1 MDMRLLKKFVVVLL
15 ILMVAVS
22 PVDAKAF
29 EVENVTLENMSFSDA
44 LNLPVDDVQEP
55 VSDSGQEPGN
65 DDTQEP
71 GGDDVQEP
79 SEPEKG
85 TKLIIDNQNRYDG
98 MDKTYSEGYVPRVEN
113 GNAIIVIPIISV
125 GDIKDN
131 VLRASLSLGDSQ
143 NSPFVYKNYE
153 KNIPL
158 QNASINGGSSTK
170 DCYVASFTL
179 ELASDRCNGSYPVVL
194 TVKATDNLG
203 NDIEQDFTAYVTI
216 TDGKD
221 PNAEPTTEAEPEEGP
236 TFAPK
241 VMVQSYKYSKEN
253 IQAGDEITAE
263 ITLVNT
269 SETNSVKNM
278 TVSVN
283 APAEYITLL
292 SKSDSIYID
301 SIGAGETHVISYK
314 YRVNASTPQG
324 QYDLAVAMDYADAD
338 GNSYTASGKAK
349 LPVGQTIKMQFD
361 PLIIADSLQ
370 VADVVEAKV
379 QAMNLGRSKVYNVR
393 AVIEADG
400 LKPQGTIFIGDM
412 EAGTVATGST
422 QVTVSSLTGGNSLY
436 GETEGVVTFYYEDE
450 NGKELTETM
459 TFVTTI
465 TTPFSENQ
473 QNKPEEKPEQWWMIM
488 AVIGGILII
497 FAVVMAIRRVK
508 RRKRDAE
515 DEIEWEKNEADTD
528 ISRDE
533 PDANDENRV

>member
-1 MDMRLLKKFVVVLL
+1 MDMKLLKKFVVVLF
-15 ILMVAVS
+15 ICMVAVS

-29 EVENVTLENMSFSDA
+29 SAA
-44 LNLPVDDVQEP
+44 LNMPVDGSQEP
-55 VSDSGQEPGN
+55 IADSGQPGKG
-65 DDTQEP
+65 DVQEP
-71 GGDDVQEP
+71 GGDDTKEP
-79 SEPEKG
+79 SEPGKA
-85 TKLIIDNQNRYDG
+85 TKLIIDSQNRYDG
-98 MDKTYSEGYVPRVEN
+98 MDKTYSEGYVPKVEN

-131 VLRASLSLGDSQ
+131 VLRASLNLGDSQ

-158 QNASINGGSSTK
+158 QNAAINGGSSTK
-170 DCYVASFTL
+170 NCYVAAFTL
-179 ELASDRCNGSYPVVL
+179 ELAADRYNGSYPVVL

-203 NDIEQDFTAYVTI
+203 NDIEQEFTAYVTI
-216 TDGKD
+216 KDGKD
-221 PNAEPTTEAEPEEGP
+221 PNAEPTTEDVPEEGP

-269 SETNSVKNM
+269 SQTNSVKNM
-278 TVSVN
+278 IVSVN

-338 GNSYTASGKAK
+338 GNSYSASGKAK

-361 PLIIADSLQ
+361 PLVIADSLQ

-379 QAMNLGRSKVYNVR
+379 QAMNLGKSKVYNVR

-412 EAGTVATGST
+412 EPGTVAIGST
-422 QVTVSSLTGGNSLY
+422 QVTVSSLTEGSSLY
-436 GETEGVVTFYYEDE
+436 GTTDGVVTFYYDDE
-450 NGKELTETM
+450 NGQELTENM
-459 TFVTTI
+459 TFTTTI

-473 QNKPEEKPEQWWMIM
+473 QSEPEEKPEQWWMIM
-488 AVIGGILII
+488 AVIGVILVV
-497 FAVVMAIRRVK
+497 FAAAMAVRRVK
-508 RRKRDAE
+508 RRKQ
-515 DEIEWEKNEADTD
+515 DEEEELEWKENEAD
-528 ISRDE
+528 ISNDSG
-533 PDANDENRV
+533 ASDENGV